1 MIYFLD
7 THAVIWL
14 YEGKVEK
21 FSESLKQTLQ
31 NNDLFISPMVKLE
44 LQYLYEIKRTEE
56 PSSKVCDV
64 LYKSIG
70 LQVHHVSL
78 DVLMEKALAESWTR
92 DPFDRLIVAH
102 ARLCKGTL
110 LSKDSAIQEHY
121 SKTIW

>member
-21 FSESLKQTLQ
+21 FSESLKLTLQ

-78 DVLMEKALAESWTR
+78 DVLVEKALAESWTR